1 MDMELLQFTINKK
14 HEIFDR
20 LEALMITNQ
29 KKCKKCK
36 KCNRSIFCFNCIAIV
51 DKLRENEEVFEHN
64 CNKMK
69 LIFGIE

>member
-20 LEALMITNQ
+20 LESLMITNQ
-29 KKCKKCK
+29 KNCK